1 MAIPEVR
8 PLFIASMLIATGTIS
23 HASDDDQRTLIVRE
37 RATAS
42 LLDDSFTF
50 RVMKLKGYF
59 VDIMISGERRTL
71 KLGDS
76 FGPAEGACT
85 VTFHEISPETRIARF
100 KTDCR

>member
-8 PLFIASMLIATGTIS
+8 SLFIASMLIATGTIS
-23 HASDDDQRTLIVRE
+23 HASDDDQRTLILRE

-76 FGPAEGACT
+76 FGPAEGTCT

>member
-1 MAIPEVR
+1 MRAFHPI
-8 PLFIASMLIATGTIS
+8 LISLILITS
-23 HASDDDQRTLIVRE
+23 VEASDSDRTLVVRE

-42 LLDDSFTF
+42 LIDDSFTF

-59 VDIMISGERRTL
+59 VDIMLAGERRRL

-76 FGPAEGACT
+76 FGPPDGRCT

-100 KTDCR
+100 FTDCP